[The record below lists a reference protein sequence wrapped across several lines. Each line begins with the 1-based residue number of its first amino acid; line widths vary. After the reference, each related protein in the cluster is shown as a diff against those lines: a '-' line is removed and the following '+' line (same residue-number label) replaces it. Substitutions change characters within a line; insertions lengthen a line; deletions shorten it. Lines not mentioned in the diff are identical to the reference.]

1 MSAPAPVRHAVTLEA
16 GENGSL
22 SADRTQA
29 QSGAVITLTVT
40 PEKGY
45 RLEKL
50 EARDGQ
56 DQAVELTRQEDGTYT
71 FTMPERPC
79 DGLRGLWARLPG
91 RGRERLVLCRR
102 AVCL

>member
-1 MSAPAPVRHAVTLEA
+1 MEEILEQVRASIGGSDRVDLTYDKDSGSVSAPAPVRHAVTLEA

-50 EARDGQ
+50 EAGTAR
-56 DQAVELTRQEDGTYT
+56 TR
-71 FTMPERPC
+71 P
-79 DGLRGLWARLPG
+79 WSSPG
-91 RGRERLVLCRR
+91 RRTGPTPLPCRR
-102 AVCL
+102 AL